1 MKMAVY
7 QYEKCTAEEIQKF
20 GKEKTIAILNIG
32 AIEQHG
38 PHLPVGTD
46 CFCGT
51 AYLMEAMKLVKADV
65 NYLVLPMM
73 PYSCSIEHSHFPG
86 TITLK
91 PTVVIELINTI
102 GENLMR
108 AGIQNLI
115 ITSGHGGNE
124 HVMEIA
130 ARELRVE
137 GMHTY
142 CVHNFLS
149 EQKLGA
155 PEEEVH
161 AGAVETGVLMAL
173 GNDYVRINKIK
184 KECTTSKEKWF
195 GMLNY
200 KACIS
205 EAWLAEDVGVD
216 GVCGA
221 PELANG
227 QAGKE
232 HIQQMAE
239 AFAEA
244 FDAVADKLYSGK

>member
-1 MKMAVY
+1 MAVY
-7 QYEKCTAEEIQKF
+7 QYEKCTAEEIQSF
-20 GKEKTIAILNIG
+20 GKGKTIAILNIG
-32 AIEQHG
+32 AVEQHG

-46 CFCGT
+46 CYCGT
-51 AYLMEAMKLVKADV
+51 TYLQEAMKLVKADV
-65 NYLVLPMM
+65 NYLVLPLM

-86 TITLK
+86 TIAMK
-91 PTVVIELINTI
+91 PAFVIEFINMI

-108 AGIQNLI
+108 AGIMNLI

-173 GNDYVRINKIK
+173 GDDYVRTDKIK
-184 KECTTSKEKWF
+184 KECTASKEKWF

-221 PELANG
+221 PEYASKE
-227 QAGKE
+227 AGME
-232 HIQQMAE
+232 HIHQMAA

-244 FDAVADKLYSGK
+244 FDAVADKLYSAK

>member
-1 MKMAVY
+1 MAVY
-7 QYEKCTAEEIQKF
+7 QYEKCTAEEIQSF
-20 GKEKTIAILNIG
+20 GKGKTIAILNIG
-32 AIEQHG
+32 AVEQHG

-46 CFCGT
+46 CYCGT
-51 AYLMEAMKLVKADV
+51 TYLQEAMKLVKADV
-65 NYLVLPMM
+65 NYLVLPLM

-86 TITLK
+86 TITMK
-91 PTVVIELINTI
+91 PELVIEFINMI

-108 AGIQNLI
+108 AGIMNLI

-155 PEEEVH
+155 LEEEVH
-161 AGAVETGVLMAL
+161 AGAVETSVLMAL
-173 GNDYVRINKIK
+173 GDDYVRKDKIK
-184 KECTTSKEKWF
+184 RECTASKEKWF

-200 KACIS
+200 KTCIS

-221 PELANG
+221 PEYASKE
-227 QAGKE
+227 AGLE
-232 HIQQMAE
+232 HIRQMAV

-244 FDAVADKLYSGK
+244 FDAVADKLYLAK

>member
-1 MKMAVY
+1 MAVY
-7 QYEKCTAEEIQKF
+7 RYELLTAGEIADL

-46 CFCGT
+46 CLCGT
-51 AYLMEAMKLVKADV
+51 CYAEEALKKVKADV
-65 NYLVLPMM
+65 NYILLPLM
-73 PYSCSIEHSHFPG
+73 PYSCSIEHINVPG
-86 TITLK
+86 TIAMT
-91 PTVVIELINTI
+91 PVFVIDFIKMI

-108 AGIQNLI
+108 AGIMNLI

-130 ARELRVE
+130 ARELRIA

-161 AGAVETGVLMAL
+161 AGAVETSVLMAL
-173 GNDYVRINKIK
+173 SDGYVRVDRIK
-184 KECTTSKEKWF
+184 KECTASKEKWF

-205 EAWLAEDVGVD
+205 EAWTAEDVGID

-221 PELANG
+221 PEKADKKYG
-227 QAGKE
+227 EE
-232 HIQQMAE
+232 HIEQMAT

-244 FDAVADKLYSGK
+244 FDAVATKLYS